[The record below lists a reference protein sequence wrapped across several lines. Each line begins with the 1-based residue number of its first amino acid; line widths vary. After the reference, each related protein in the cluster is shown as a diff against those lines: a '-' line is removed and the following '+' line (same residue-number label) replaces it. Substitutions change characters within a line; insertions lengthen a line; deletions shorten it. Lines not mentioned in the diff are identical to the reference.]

1 MYSNALEHAGMIKS
15 KSLRKNSEHNAET
28 SAKTCY
34 TANMPSNVFDHAITR
49 HRAWLLY
56 KRLTHRM
63 RSLLYAWL

>member
-34 TANMPSNVFDHAITR
+34 TANMPSNVFDHAITQ
-49 HRAWLLY
+49 HRA
-56 KRLTHRM
+56 
-63 RSLLYAWL
+63 